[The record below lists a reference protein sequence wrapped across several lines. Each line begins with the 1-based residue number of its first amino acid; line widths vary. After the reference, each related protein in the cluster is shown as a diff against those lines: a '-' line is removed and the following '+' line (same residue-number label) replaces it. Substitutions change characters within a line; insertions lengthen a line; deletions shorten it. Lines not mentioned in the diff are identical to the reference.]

1 MLKTIVTY
9 RDQSDQVSIVMKIR
23 QDNYV
28 IDRIDE
34 VYVKN
39 EIELSWSIKPNLV
52 YNKNQT
58 GYRRDQLY
66 KCDPC

>member
-39 EIELSWSIKPNLV
+39 EIELS
-52 YNKNQT
+52 
-58 GYRRDQLY
+58 
-66 KCDPC
+66 

>member
-28 IDRIDE
+28 IDRID
-34 VYVKN
+34 
-39 EIELSWSIKPNLV
+39 
-52 YNKNQT
+52 
-58 GYRRDQLY
+58 
-66 KCDPC
+66 

>member
-39 EIELSWSIKPNLV
+39 EIELSWSIKPSLV

-58 GYRRDQLY
+58 G
-66 KCDPC
+66 